1 MDIDSPQGQRF
12 AKLATAAFF
21 GMAVVEIVAEY
32 LQHSTAIRCSK
43 PFLMPLL
50 LLLYLLT
57 SKTRNWIYIISLI
70 FVWIGNISLITKSFE
85 SLIIGAI
92 FFTLFRILII
102 YHLLRTVRLPGVL
115 PMVIGCLPF
124 LFLYLFAINLAYEDL
139 GENFYVFALQGLFP
153 IIFGGIALGA
163 YVFKSNNS
171 NTFLLIS
178 MIFFTSTQFLFVIK
192 YFYVSITIF
201 QPLLML
207 LFLAAHY
214 GLYKF
219 MIAEENLRHKKDKIR
234 NT

>member
-1 MDIDSPQGQRF
+1 
-12 AKLATAAFF
+12 
-21 GMAVVEIVAEY
+21 MALIEIVAEY
-32 LQHSTAIRCSK
+32 IQHPLAILCSK

-50 LLLYLLT
+50 LLLYFLT
-57 SKTRNWIYIISLI
+57 SKTRNKLYMLSLI
-70 FVWIGNISLITKSFE
+70 FVWLGNLFLIEKSFD
-85 SLIIGAI
+85 SLMAGAI
-92 FFTLFRILII
+92 FFTFFRILII
-102 YHLLRTVRLPGVL
+102 YHLLCTVRLPGVL

-163 YVFKSNNS
+163 YVFKSNQS

-178 MIFFTSTQFLFVIK
+178 ILFFTSTQFIFVIK

-207 LFLAAHY
+207 LFVAAHY

-219 MIAEENLRHKKDKIR
+219 MIAEEDLRYKKRKMKNKQNKKIIYGQI
-234 NT
+234 